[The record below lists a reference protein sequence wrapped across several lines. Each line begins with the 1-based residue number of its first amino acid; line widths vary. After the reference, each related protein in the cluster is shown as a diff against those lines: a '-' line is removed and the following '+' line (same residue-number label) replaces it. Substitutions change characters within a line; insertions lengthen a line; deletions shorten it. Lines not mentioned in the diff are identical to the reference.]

1 MTKFLLWNW
10 KFCWHYLYSKLPLE
24 VKLYKKKTCLHLLFY
39 FFWDL
44 FKLFPFLSHS
54 ILRDWQFK
62 IQSYL
67 ALQKSCLVKIN
78 MNFNMRWIRSQYQ
91 NLPIEISSLY
101 SVNKTLR
108 STLTKSDQSQQS
120 PLRKNCRIR
129 VSVVQRETDDRSKFA
144 SNILKTKDLMLNVNR
159 GMEAGSGVSDST

>member
-1 MTKFLLWNW
+1 
-10 KFCWHYLYSKLPLE
+10 
-24 VKLYKKKTCLHLLFY
+24 
-39 FFWDL
+39 
-44 FKLFPFLSHS
+44 
-54 ILRDWQFK
+54 
-62 IQSYL
+62 
-67 ALQKSCLVKIN
+67 

-129 VSVVQRETDDRSKFA
+129 VSVLQRETDDRSKFA

>member
-1 MTKFLLWNW
+1 
-10 KFCWHYLYSKLPLE
+10 
-24 VKLYKKKTCLHLLFY
+24 
-39 FFWDL
+39 
-44 FKLFPFLSHS
+44 
-54 ILRDWQFK
+54 
-62 IQSYL
+62 
-67 ALQKSCLVKIN
+67 

-129 VSVVQRETDDRSKFA
+129 VSVSDDRSKFA